1 MKAKGGLDLTTHAAA
16 LKGGKH
22 GPDIRPR
29 DPKGSRLIEE
39 ISGTEPA
46 MPEEGDPLTSSEVA
60 LVTRWIAEGALDDT
74 PEGGIVHR
82 LSSPPEYRAL
92 PAIAALAWSPD
103 GKILAV
109 AGWHEVVLHQ
119 GNGAGISARLLGDS
133 PRIEALAF
141 SPDGAELAV
150 AGGAPSDYGEVQI
163 WSLDSRALAR
173 SIRTTGDTVF
183 GVSWSPEGR
192 RVAIGCTD
200 KMVRVFTVADGVEI
214 MKCDNHID
222 WVFGTAWSHDGAKLV
237 TASRDRALKLIDV
250 STGRLID
257 DVNRQ
262 GDPLVSLARHPRE
275 DLVVCGTE
283 KGEARVYRMEPRG
296 GRLAE
301 GDDKENG
308 FLRSL
313 ERLPGALQ
321 ALAWSGDGALI
332 AAGSAGGEVR
342 IFNAADGRR
351 KTVPKW
357 TWGPVFALSFQP
369 SSQVLAVAGYD
380 GKVRLF
386 DANNGNMLREFDS
399 VPLATAAITTGN

>member
-46 MPEEGDPLTSSEVA
+46 MPEEGDPLTPSEVA

-119 GNGAGISARLLGDS
+119 GNGAGILARLLGDS

-163 WSLDSRALAR
+163 WSLDSREP
-173 SIRTTGDTVF
+173 GY
-183 GVSWSPEGR
+183 
-192 RVAIGCTD
+192 RVGL
-200 KMVRVFTVADGVEI
+200 R
-214 MKCDNHID
+214 
-222 WVFGTAWSHDGAKLV
+222 W
-237 TASRDRALKLIDV
+237 
-250 STGRLID
+250 
-257 DVNRQ
+257 
-262 GDPLVSLARHPRE
+262 
-275 DLVVCGTE
+275 
-283 KGEARVYRMEPRG
+283 G
-296 GRLAE
+296 G
-301 GDDKENG
+301 
-308 FLRSL
+308 RSL
-313 ERLPGALQ
+313 EMQ
-321 ALAWSGDGALI
+321 TALASRRTCYP
-332 AAGSAGGEVR
+332 STKMR
-342 IFNAADGRR
+342 IV
-351 KTVPKW
+351 TSSW
-357 TWGPVFALSFQP
+357 THS
-369 SSQVLAVAGYD
+369 
-380 GKVRLF
+380 
-386 DANNGNMLREFDS
+386 
-399 VPLATAAITTGN
+399 